1 MSNVKISQLPA
12 AVSLVPAADSLPI
25 VTVGVTKKTTPN
37 LLINSVLVSPG
48 PIGST
53 TRNTG
58 AFSALTLTSASGL
71 QKATAG
77 VFSNAV
83 AGTDYLGP
91 TTGSAIQKANGT
103 GGLTDAVSGT
113 DYAPATS
120 GTSILYGNGSG
131 GFSNVTVG

>member
-1 MSNVKISQLPA
+1 MTNVKISQLPA
-12 AVSLVPAADSLPI
+12 AVTLVPAADSLPI
-25 VTVGVTKKTTPN
+25 VTTGVTKKTTPN

-103 GGLTDAVSGT
+103 GGLTDAVDRKSTRLNSSHT
-113 DYAPATS
+113 DISRMPSSA
-120 GTSILYGNGSG
+120 
-131 GFSNVTVG
+131 